1 MRPWSKFPTW
11 WYRQPEGGLPLL
23 VGGTN
28 AGTSQAALRVLLA
41 LGAADRPADSF
52 ISDVS
57 LSNLEDLT
65 TLSRSMVVKGIQGAV
80 AHRLISY
87 DAGRQGTKSRF
98 ELLRTDNDHLGGW
111 AKLPIEPVRT
121 RIPRI
126 THRGD
131 VALAALKIYLTLIAA
146 RPNNNSVVSLR
157 HDTLRLKTG
166 CQTRHVR
173 SAISLLANEGLLH
186 VVQEEDVGDV
196 SGHYR
201 AQRYAITGRLEAP
214 RRWNE
219 EPND

>member
-11 WYRQPEGGLPLL
+11 WYRDLEGGLPLL
-23 VGGTN
+23 VGGTK
-28 AGTSQAALRVLLA
+28 AGASQAALRVLLA

-52 ISDVS
+52 ISEVS
-57 LSNLEDLT
+57 LSDLEDLT

-87 DAGRQGTKSRF
+87 KAGRQGTKSRF
-98 ELLRTDNDHLGGW
+98 ELLRADNDNLGGW

-146 RPNNNSVVSLR
+146 RPNNNLVVGLR
-157 HDTLRLKTG
+157 HDTLRLKAG

-186 VVQEEDVGDV
+186 VVQEEGGGDV
-196 SGHYR
+196 SGRYQ

-214 RRWNE
+214 RRWNV